1 MESNK
6 FEAYKCLRK
15 IKAILSNAKLLIQ
28 SKADFSSE
36 DVAEL
41 NSLGE
46 LSVCA
51 GAYYEESK
59 DYQFARDL
67 NQIDRTP
74 IFDLCNKYTLSQQTS
89 KSILDCERELLDIIN
104 NAGYYYEYNESTLS
118 QISGNI
124 LFCKNE
130 IQEDWREYIESM
142 GDYSDPEKRKFDISL
157 VNEMYQNIVGIRGY
171 LYRICREIRSGDPVI
186 PEFKN
191 LVGAYVDFYNF
202 WNDKYSMLNHVDWK
216 MLYEPI
222 KETIESISSFL
233 PDINRGDIQCDI
245 FERANRVGIKSS
257 IKKESI
263 KSLDEENYKQQT
275 IENFKKQLK
284 KSSAYSSAIRTG
296 KMKHDF
302 IWCSTKIGLKRWL
315 IDNKLLPKKK
325 SHLGNSYWPIDKEQ
339 GNLDWEC
346 IDLVFTWDKKGKK
359 FSYKDVRDAM

>member
-28 SKADFSSE
+28 SEADFSSE

-130 IQEDWREYIESM
+130 IQEDWRKYIESM

-186 PEFKN
+186 PEFEN

-202 WNDKYSMLNHVDWK
+202 WDDKYSMLNHVDWK
-216 MLYEPI
+216 ILYTPI
-222 KETIESISSFL
+222 KETIEAISSFL
-233 PDINRGDIQCDI
+233 PDKDWGDIQCDI
-245 FERANRVGIKSS
+245 FERAKAVKAEEVSVQQKSNPISLKVEQFKNNLIQTPEYRAAYNRGLIVEPFAWTG
-257 IKKESI
+257 KKVDLARWLSPLVPQLPSGGCDWSHVDNI
-263 KSLDEENYKQQT
+263 FT
-275 IENFKKQLK
+275 INDKIITSKDLAKTLSKTDRKQL
-284 KSSAYSSAIRTG
+284 
-296 KMKHDF
+296 
-302 IWCSTKIGLKRWL
+302 
-315 IDNKLLPKKK
+315 
-325 SHLGNSYWPIDKEQ
+325 
-339 GNLDWEC
+339 DW
-346 IDLVFTWDKKGKK
+346 
-359 FSYKDVRDAM
+359 

>member
-74 IFDLCNKYTLSQQTS
+74 IFDLCNKYNLSQQTS

-216 MLYEPI
+216 MLYGPI

-245 FERANRVGIKSS
+245 FERAKAVKAEEVSVQQKSNPISLKVEQFKNNLIQTPEYRAAINRGLIAEPFAWTG
-257 IKKESI
+257 KKVDLARWLSPLVPLLPSGGCDWSHVDNI
-263 KSLDEENYKQQT
+263 LTLNDKIITSNDLAKTLSKTDR
-275 IENFKKQLK
+275 KQL
-284 KSSAYSSAIRTG
+284 
-296 KMKHDF
+296 
-302 IWCSTKIGLKRWL
+302 
-315 IDNKLLPKKK
+315 
-325 SHLGNSYWPIDKEQ
+325 
-339 GNLDWEC
+339 DW
-346 IDLVFTWDKKGKK
+346 
-359 FSYKDVRDAM
+359 